1 MQLLGLILL
10 LASSWYLWKLT
21 SNFLDEPTKKELT
34 NSLNNLKNKFS
45 EGKQNFS
52 KAKIS
57 EAWEKYKEEGG
68 ALSNK
73 EKKLVDF
80 FIITGL
86 TKDISRID
94 LIGILIGHLIFG
106 VALTKLLDWTWLKN
120 LMSEED
126 KTRMLKSYTWK
137 DLLVDGA
144 IVTVVLGII
153 FLIISI
159 FL

>member
-1 MQLLGLILL
+1 
-10 LASSWYLWKLT
+10 
-21 SNFLDEPTKKELT
+21 
-34 NSLNNLKNKFS
+34 
-45 EGKQNFS
+45 
-52 KAKIS
+52 
-57 EAWEKYKEEGG
+57 
-68 ALSNK
+68 
-73 EKKLVDF
+73 VDF
-80 FIITGL
+80 FIITSF

-94 LIGILIGHLIFG
+94 LIGILLGHFIFA
-106 VALTKLLDWTWLKN
+106 VALTQLLDWTWLKN
-120 LMSEED
+120 LMNEED

>member
-1 MQLLGLILL
+1 M
-10 LASSWYLWKLT
+10 
-21 SNFLDEPTKKELT
+21 
-34 NSLNNLKNKFS
+34 
-45 EGKQNFS
+45 
-52 KAKIS
+52 
-57 EAWEKYKEEGG
+57 
-68 ALSNK
+68 
-73 EKKLVDF
+73 DF
-80 FIITGL
+80 FLITSL

-106 VALTKLLDWTWLKN
+106 VALTKLLDWKWLKN

-126 KTRMLKSYTWK
+126 KIGMLKSYTWK

-144 IVTVVLGII
+144 IVSVVLGII

>member
-1 MQLLGLILL
+1 M
-10 LASSWYLWKLT
+10 
-21 SNFLDEPTKKELT
+21 
-34 NSLNNLKNKFS
+34 
-45 EGKQNFS
+45 
-52 KAKIS
+52 
-57 EAWEKYKEEGG
+57 
-68 ALSNK
+68 
-73 EKKLVDF
+73 DF
-80 FIITGL
+80 FIITSL
-86 TKDISRID
+86 IKDISRVNV
-94 LIGILIGHLIFG
+94 IGILIGHLIFG
-106 VALTKLLDWTWLKN
+106 IALTQLLDWRWLKN